1 MASYGLKATVTAVL
15 NDDDYDIGVTY
26 SGSDGFSFDKRL
38 TGDLDNIEQD
48 VTAAILEVYL
58 DWLKQNKEKEKA
70 KSQLK
75 VETSTPLPITGISSN
90 CTSPITGISSNC
102 TSVTK
107 ESVASKFE
115 ELEEENRRLN
125 DKINSF
131 MSVRTTE
138 PAVKVEVKEPEIHK
152 DTSCKDTSRRK
163 PDNSVHHRHTSDFDD
178 LFGGNTKEL
187 RDLLRLLGF

>member
-26 SGSDGFSFDKRL
+26 SDSEGFSFDKRL

-58 DWLKQNKEKEKA
+58 DLLKQNKEKEKD
-70 KSQLK
+70 KSQVK

-90 CTSPITGISSNC
+90 CSPVIES
-102 TSVTK
+102 SVT
-107 ESVASKFE
+107 SKFA

-125 DKINSF
+125 AKVDAILNGATSTPTAK
-131 MSVRTTE
+131 VE
-138 PAVKVEVKEPEIHK
+138 PAKAEAP
-152 DTSCKDTSRRK
+152 RRK
-163 PDNSVHHRHTSDFDD
+163 PDNSIHHRNTSDFDI
-178 LFGGNTKEL
+178 LFGDNTKEL
-187 RDLLRLLGF
+187 RDFLRLLGF